1 MNLKHLDYMDDLFN
15 SEIKRGSLK
24 GCSFAIFDGNKKIM
38 EKSYG
43 SDSLN
48 TVYKIYSM
56 SKPIISVGALMLYEQ
71 GKIDLFEPV
80 YNYFPAYKDIKVA
93 KGIGMDETLTDPKRP
108 ILIKDLFNM
117 TSGLVYPGEWSYAEK
132 CMEDI
137 KNDLHTRAVNGEKL
151 SSFDIISAWAK
162 APLRCDPG
170 EGWIYGTSA
179 DVIGGIIEIV
189 SNMSLGEY
197 LKKYIFE
204 PLNMKDTGFKVDPKN
219 KDRLAKMYY
228 FDDDSHILREAS
240 KKELEWLNEYA
251 PFEDPYFESGGGGLY
266 STLKDYGHFTRMLVN
281 EGEYKGHRLLSPST
295 IKFLSSNQLSDDVT
309 KTIYFED
316 LMGYGY
322 GNLCRQLIDPAA
334 AGSNS
339 PKGEYGWD
347 GLAGTYFFVDP
358 VNKLSYVYMQ
368 QIAQGGDK
376 TLRRKMKQIIYGG
389 LY

>member
-56 SKPIISVGALMLYEQ
+56 SKPIVSVGALMLYEQ

-93 KGIGMDETLTDPKRP
+93 KGIGLDETLTDPKRP

-170 EGWIYGTSA
+170 ERWIYGTSA

-240 KKELEWLNEYA
+240 KKELEGLNEYA

-316 LMGYGY
+316 LMGY
-322 GNLCRQLIDPAA
+322 
-334 AGSNS
+334 
-339 PKGEYGWD
+339 
-347 GLAGTYFFVDP
+347 
-358 VNKLSYVYMQ
+358 
-368 QIAQGGDK
+368 
-376 TLRRKMKQIIYGG
+376 
-389 LY
+389 